1 MKRFLAVLITAVLLL
16 PLVSIGTFA
25 AASIDVNG
33 ASSAYPG
40 DEVTVTVKLDS
51 DNVKNALAVQ
61 FDALFDAEQIT
72 YRSNSGVLSG
82 WKVSTKEL
90 SEGAVRFLFECDEP
104 TESIDGKTLIKIKF
118 RLASSLAKGEN
129 VSVSLKNINIASM
142 EEEQSISDVT
152 YSVKITKK
160 SSDATLYSLSV
171 SDVTLS
177 PAFASDVTS
186 YTSTIDYRTT
196 PLKVNCK
203 ATDSKASVKVSGGDS
218 LKAGLNTVTI
228 TVTAE
233 DGTTKKYTLKI
244 TMKENPNPE
253 SDDNAISKLE
263 ISTGTI
269 TPAFNPDVYNYTITV
284 PEGTERITLSP
295 TANDKNATVNKKV
308 VDLSTEQTTVILS
321 CTAENGSKR
330 NYMFVIV
337 KGGEN
342 APAEDTESAD
352 VTVEETTPLE
362 DTWEDTFVT
371 DPIPDS
377 VTSDVPK
384 GESESADS
392 VQDADTR
399 PSYNEQTGI
408 NRPVPLW
415 SLLLFSILS
424 LILGAVISAFIFKRK
439 F

>member
-25 AASIDVNG
+25 AASIDVDG

-40 DEVTVTVKLDS
+40 DDVTVTVTLDTDS
-51 DNVKNALAVQ
+51 VKNALALQ

-72 YRSNSGVLSG
+72 YKSNSSVLSG

-90 SEGAVRFLFECDEP
+90 SEGVVRFLFECDEP
-104 TESIDGKTLIKIKF
+104 KESIKGKTLIKIKF
-118 RLASSLAKGEN
+118 KLSSSLAKGEN
-129 VSVSLKNINIASM
+129 VSVSFKNINIASM

-160 SSDATLYSLSV
+160 SSDATLYSLSIG
-171 SDVTLS
+171 DVTLS

-218 LKAGLNTVTI
+218 LKVGSNTITI

-233 DGTTKKYTLKI
+233 DGTTKKYTVKI

-253 SDDNAISKLE
+253 SDDSTLSKLE
-263 ISTGTI
+263 LSTGTI
-269 TPAFNPDVYNYTITV
+269 SPAFKPDVYNYTITV
-284 PEGTERITLSP
+284 PAGTERITLSP
-295 TANDKNATVNKKV
+295 TANDKNATANKKV
-308 VDLSTEQTTVILS
+308 IDISTEQTTVVIT
-321 CTAENGSKR
+321 CTAENGSKS
-330 NYMFVIV
+330 NYTFVIV
-337 KGGEN
+337 KFN
-342 APAEDTESAD
+342 EDAVTEETDGSD
-352 VTVEETTPLE
+352 VTDEETTPEE
-362 DTWEDTFVT
+362 DTREDTPVT
-371 DPIPDS
+371 GEAPDS
-377 VTSDVPK
+377 VTTVP
-384 GESESADS
+384 ESESESTDTT
-392 VQDADTR
+392 QDADTR

-415 SLLLFSILS
+415 SLLLFSIIS